1 MDALRDSKNVNVNM
15 LVGTQAD
22 ASPLG
27 NAWER
32 KQTQALSGTQADTL
46 KELHV

>member
-1 MDALRDSKNVNVNM
+1 MNASRRKPSRERL
-15 LVGTQAD
+15 GTQAD

-32 KQTQALSGTQADTL
+32 KQTQALSGTLGDTL

>member
-27 NAWER
+27 NASTHT
-32 KQTQALSGTQADTL
+32 KGNKCLI
-46 KELHV
+46 